1 MNNQS
6 QIGTIEQNHLVH
18 LQQAISFVKEN
29 QFKDHLIFFIKHGNN
44 TEKAGS
50 ICSVSVTKSLY
61 EMIAEQHL
69 YIRHPVFTS
78 KISASSV
85 PILFTANHAG
95 FCK

>member
-44 TEKAGS
+44 TE
-50 ICSVSVTKSLY
+50 
-61 EMIAEQHL
+61 
-69 YIRHPVFTS
+69 
-78 KISASSV
+78 
-85 PILFTANHAG
+85 
-95 FCK
+95 